1 MKTLAMTKP
10 PLPRTFR
17 DLPPLPRML
26 PLSFRDLPPTS
37 VFAHCSTPLRGASA
51 CFRVAS
57 ATLRPPVFLRP
68 STLVLLPRCFRTT
81 SASFRQCVCTT
92 FVGFTFASANAFA
105 QLPRPSAH
113 QHEITLASANAFAQ
127 LPRPSAHQH
136 ETNVL
141 PRKLT
146 RGFRDLTPTRLFTPE
161 LTPMLPPRFRHASA
175 RRGITSFAS
184 ANASAQLP
192 PPYAR
197 HVWRMPQSSRASA
210 EFCPRPYV
218 NVREGVFDAG
228 HVYVTQL
235 YVI

>member
-1 MKTLAMTKP
+1 M
-10 PLPRTFR
+10 LPRGFR
-17 DLPPLPRML
+17 NLTPTNVFTPAHAGFASAVLSHNFSVLPPMRLHNFCWL
-26 PLSFRDLPPTS
+26 YF
-37 VFAHCSTPLRGASA
+37 
-51 CFRVAS
+51 CFRQCFRTAS
-57 ATLRPPVFLRP
+57 ATFRPPARK
-68 STLVLLPRCFRTT
+68 
-81 SASFRQCVCTT
+81 
-92 FVGFTFASANAFA
+92 
-105 QLPRPSAH
+105 
-113 QHEITLASANAFAQ
+113 
-127 LPRPSAHQH
+127 
-136 ETNVL
+136 NVL

-228 HVYVTQL
+228 HM
-235 YVI
+235 I